1 MGSCII
7 CGSSVDGRVCELHEE
22 DVVFEFR
29 GTQPDEL
36 TSNRYYRG
44 TVDGYAEFG
53 IFVDIG
59 DSVTGLLHKSELDKR
74 LDSMDLEPGETIYV
88 QVQNVRDNGDIDLGW
103 SIRQEKSRFRGAL
116 IDDPDAPEEL
126 LDEEDDEE
134 TTEESAGVGEPE
146 PVSTSSDD
154 TADSEPSTGDDTDE
168 TAAET
173 ESEPEP
179 ADEQPDQTIEFEQT
193 AVDRLED
200 LVGDR
205 VRLEGEIDSARQ
217 TSGPTVF
224 QLRDE
229 TGTVECAAFEEAGVR
244 AYPEVE
250 EGDIVRI
257 EGEVER
263 RRGDIQVETEGLVI
277 LEDDERDA
285 VTERMEEAVV
295 QRARPA
301 EFEALT
307 EDPAVDAVA
316 EPIRDAATAIR
327 RAVIE
332 GRPIVVRHADT
343 ADGYAASSA
352 IERAALPLIR
362 DEHGAGDAEYHYF
375 DRRPLEGSVYDMNDA
390 TKDITTMLQ
399 NRDRHGE
406 TLPLFVFVGAG
417 GSAES
422 IDGFDLL
429 DTYDARRVVVDERAI
444 EEGVAEAVDI
454 LVSPT
459 LEGDYE
465 TSATVLGATVA
476 VHVNPEVREELGHLP
491 AVSFWADTPEQYTA
505 LAAETG
511 YEAEDTRM
519 LREAVALEAF
529 YQSYEDKRELISDLL
544 FADEA
549 DDPVGLAEHI
559 SEQFRTRL
567 DEEVETAEAN
577 IEERTVD
584 DETIL
589 VLDTESY
596 THQYE
601 FPPVALLLDELSRR
615 HEDAGAL
622 VGVSTDEAYIRSH
635 ADIDV
640 RALAEKASEAAPKA
654 ALDVR
659 GARDGRIEFLSG
671 ERDAAREAL
680 VESLADELTAVQT
693 A

>member
-74 LDSMDLEPGETIYV
+74 LDSMDLDPGDTIYV

-103 SIRQEKSRFRGAL
+103 SIRQEQSRFRGAL
-116 IDDPDAPEEL
+116 VDDPDAPEKL
-126 LDEEDDEE
+126 LDEEDDEDE
-134 TTEESAGVGEPE
+134 QEGPAGVGEPE
-146 PVSTSSDD
+146 PVSRSSNGPDD
-154 TADSEPSTGDDTDE
+154 SGEESTEAKTE
-168 TAAET
+168 ES
-173 ESEPEP
+173 ESEPDTTE
-179 ADEQPDQTIEFEQT
+179 DEQTVEFEQVT
-193 AVDRLED
+193 VDRLED

-205 VRLEGEIDSARQ
+205 VRLEGEIESARQ

-224 QLRDE
+224 EVRDE

-277 LEDDERDA
+277 LEAEERDA

-301 EFEALT
+301 EFDPLTNDEAV
-307 EDPAVDAVA
+307 EAVA

-429 DTYDARRVVVDERAI
+429 DTYDARRVVIDERAI
-444 EEGVAEAVDI
+444 EAGVAEAVDI

-476 VHVNPEVREELGHLP
+476 VHVNPGVREELGHLP
-491 AVSFWADTPEQYTA
+491 AVSFWADTPDQYTA

-511 YEAEDTRM
+511 YDAGDTRM

-549 DDPVGLAEHI
+549 EDPVGLAEHI

-567 DEEVETAEAN
+567 DAEVETAAAN
-577 IEERTVD
+577 IDEQIVDGETV
-584 DETIL
+584 L

-601 FPPVALLLDELSRR
+601 FPPVALLLDELARQ
-615 HEDAGAL
+615 HEDADAL
-622 VGVSTDEAYIRSH
+622 VGVGTDEAHIRSH
-635 ADIDV
+635 VDLDV
-640 RALAEKASEAAPKA
+640 RAVAEQASEAAPKA

-659 GARDGRIEFLSG
+659 GARDGRVEFLAG
-671 ERDAAREAL
+671 ERNAAQEAL
-680 VESLADELTAVQT
+680 IESLADELSALQT